1 MRGILASPARGRD
14 HGCVESQ
21 SVRIAAP
28 VARALVHIRA
38 LNTGQEHAVPVKDA
52 MAAAKA
58 LADPENEHCC
68 PLCNEFFPTLAF
80 VAHAR
85 QCIEA
90 RMPRRKVW
98 APPHTPGA
106 LAVFPEKTN
115 YLEIDKA

>member
-1 MRGILASPARGRD
+1 M
-14 HGCVESQ
+14 
-21 SVRIAAP
+21 
-28 VARALVHIRA
+28 HIRA